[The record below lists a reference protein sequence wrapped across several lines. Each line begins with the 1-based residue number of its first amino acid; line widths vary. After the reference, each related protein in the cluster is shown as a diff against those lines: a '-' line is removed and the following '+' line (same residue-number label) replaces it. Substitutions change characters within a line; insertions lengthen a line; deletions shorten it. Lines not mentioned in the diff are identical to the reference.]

1 MIVRLA
7 LLLSL
12 LLFTSRVQADDA
24 PLKRIAFGSCC
35 RQDKP
40 QPIWDTIADS
50 KPSLFLFIGD
60 NIYGDSDDINVLR
73 TKWNMLL
80 AQPGFQKL
88 KQTCPVWA
96 TWDDHD
102 YGRNDGGAEFP
113 IKRESQQLFLDVFN
127 EPQDSPRRRQ
137 AGVYDAKIVG
147 PVGQRVQIILLD
159 TRYNRSPLKLG
170 PKVADVTEGIR
181 GIYAPD
187 SSADKTLLGET
198 QWKWLAEQLAKPA
211 EVRIIAS
218 SIQVIPDDHL
228 WEKWGNFP
236 LERER
241 LFKLIAS
248 SGAKGVVLLS
258 GDRHLAEISRI
269 DRADIGYSLFDVT
282 SSSLNMAS
290 GNQTA
295 GVRWVNEV
303 NRHRI
308 GLTWF
313 ETNFGRIDID
323 WTATDPALTLQVCA
337 ENGSPVLTQRVRLSE
352 LAAKT
357 KP

>member
-1 MIVRLA
+1 MLARLLCCLA
-7 LLLSL
+7 LLSCV
-12 LLFTSRVQADDA
+12 TPIQADDA
-24 PLKRIAFGSCC
+24 PLTRIAFGSCC

-40 QPIWDTIADS
+40 QPIWNTIADS

-60 NIYGDSDDINVLR
+60 NIYGDSDDIAVLR

-80 AQPGFQKL
+80 AQPGFQRL

-113 IKRESQQLFLDVFN
+113 IKRESQQLFLDVFDVAK
-127 EPQDSPRRRQ
+127 DSPRRQ
-137 AGVYDAKIVG
+137 QEGVYDAQIVG
-147 PVGQRVQIILLD
+147 PVGKRTQIILLD

-170 PKVADVTEGIR
+170 LKPADVTTGIR

-187 SSADKTLLGET
+187 SSPDKTLLGET

-241 LFKLIAS
+241 LFRLIAT

-258 GDRHLAEISRI
+258 GDRHLAEISRL
-269 DRADIGYSLFDVT
+269 DRPDVGYPLFDIT

-303 NRHRI
+303 NRQRV

-313 ETNFGRIDID
+313 ETNSGRIDID
-323 WTATDPALTLQVCA
+323 WQAADPELTMQVCA
-337 ENGSPVLTQRVRLSE
+337 ETGAPVLTQRVKLSE
-352 LAAKT
+352 LAAKG
-357 KP
+357 K